1 MKHVINKFLL
11 NINQRNI
18 PYDYVI
24 KILRIKLGYS
34 MMIDYDWDIDISY
47 KALIIPFKTNLIIF
61 LRSNL
66 FICKLLSL
74 E

>member
-24 KILRIKLGYS
+24 KILRIQLGYS
-34 MMIDYDWDIDISY
+34 ITIDYD
-47 KALIIPFKTNLIIF
+47 
-61 LRSNL
+61 
-66 FICKLLSL
+66 
-74 E
+74 